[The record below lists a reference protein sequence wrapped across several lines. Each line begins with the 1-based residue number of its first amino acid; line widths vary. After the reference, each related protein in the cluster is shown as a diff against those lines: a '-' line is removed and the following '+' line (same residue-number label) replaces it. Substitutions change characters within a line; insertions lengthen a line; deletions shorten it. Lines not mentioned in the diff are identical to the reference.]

1 MATKIKQETYLLTE
15 EDMKRLWI
23 ALDMLQTGS
32 TRAVAEKNY
41 DCEHGKCACK

>member
-1 MATKIKQETYLLTE
+1 MAQKIKKESYSFTP

-23 ALDMLQTGS
+23 TLDMLQTGS
-32 TRAVAEKNY
+32 TREVAEKNY